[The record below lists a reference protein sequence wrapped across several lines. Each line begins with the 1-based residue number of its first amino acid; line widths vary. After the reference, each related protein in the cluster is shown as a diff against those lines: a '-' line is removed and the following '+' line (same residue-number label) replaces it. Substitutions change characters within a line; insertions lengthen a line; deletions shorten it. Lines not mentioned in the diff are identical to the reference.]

1 MESNDKKYIEELPH
15 EIFFNI
21 LSRLP
26 LQSLMQCKL
35 VSKHYYTSIKHPL
48 AISMHLSQP
57 KNNHLLCFCDYP
69 KSLDVVY
76 LNPSHENDNNMLL
89 TITSKPILPFESTH
103 FDFDVV
109 GSCNGLVCLYNRL
122 NNNNPLFIFNPF
134 TKEYRELPH
143 LVYLPNLVVLR
154 VVLGFGFHPR
164 TKTYKAIEIV
174 YYMEGNNLYLGTIKE
189 TKVYVFNLGEDCQWR
204 CIDQKPHKIITCPS
218 SDVLVN
224 GNLHWLTMRYQTHLV
239 DIVSFDLDKEEFHVI
254 PQPVDFGLNKSL
266 THLVTL
272 NDRLSA
278 VVSSKFGEHEIW
290 VLKDYNKKESW
301 SKEIVIPDYVPMGF
315 RMDSAPPTR
324 IRFNGSRN
332 KAFRVLCNLQGGEE
346 ILFSYRDRCLVSYNP
361 NHQEFKDFSTEGL
374 PIEFEII
381 VHTGSLIPVDA
392 AFANNSATPSS
403 TLNV

>member
-1 MESNDKKYIEELPH
+1 MIGY
-15 EIFFNI
+15 
-21 LSRLP
+21 
-26 LQSLMQCKL
+26 
-35 VSKHYYTSIKHPL
+35 
-48 AISMHLSQP
+48 
-57 KNNHLLCFCDYP
+57 
-69 KSLDVVY
+69 
-76 LNPSHENDNNMLL
+76 
-89 TITSKPILPFESTH
+89 PILLDWIGLDRSVGIGSD
-103 FDFDVV
+103 DF
-109 GSCNGLVCLYNRL
+109 LHT
-122 NNNNPLFIFNPF
+122 P
-134 TKEYRELPH
+134 
-143 LVYLPNLVVLR
+143 
-154 VVLGFGFHPR
+154 
-164 TKTYKAIEIV
+164 TYKAIEIV

-254 PQPVDFGLNKSL
+254 PQPVDFCLNKSL

-332 KAFRVLCNLQGGEE
+332 KAFRVLCNLQG
-346 ILFSYRDRCLVSYNP
+346 
-361 NHQEFKDFSTEGL
+361 
-374 PIEFEII
+374 
-381 VHTGSLIPVDA
+381 SLISVDA
-392 AFANNSATPSS
+392 AFANNSTTPSS
-403 TLNV
+403 TLNYFAQSNSLSSYMSWQHE